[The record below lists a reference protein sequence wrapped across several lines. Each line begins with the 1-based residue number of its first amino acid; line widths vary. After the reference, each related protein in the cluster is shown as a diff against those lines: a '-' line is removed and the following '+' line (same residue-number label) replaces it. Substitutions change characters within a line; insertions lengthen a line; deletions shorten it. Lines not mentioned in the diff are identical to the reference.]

1 MRFSARI
8 AYIFRLQQIKL
19 LQLIYNDGINGQTSV
34 AGFNIDVNGNQ
45 ERVDIFNSDRKGV
58 MVIPRSSKQI
68 SPNELIMPSLKR
80 NYLQFVKVSF

>member
-1 MRFSARI
+1 M
-8 AYIFRLQQIKL
+8 LQF
-19 LQLIYNDGINGQTSV
+19 IYNDVINGQTSV
-34 AGFNIDVNGNQ
+34 ADFMIDATGKQQRSDVFNA
-45 ERVDIFNSDRKGV
+45 DRKGV